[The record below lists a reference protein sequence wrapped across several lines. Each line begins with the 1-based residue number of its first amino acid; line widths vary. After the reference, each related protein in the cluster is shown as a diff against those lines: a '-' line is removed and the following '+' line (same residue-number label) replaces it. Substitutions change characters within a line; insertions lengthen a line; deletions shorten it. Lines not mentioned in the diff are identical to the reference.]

1 MAELNFNAAEV
12 EPSTGFDLLP
22 AGDYVAVINSS
33 EMKTNKAGTGRFL
46 QLEFEVIE
54 GDFNGR
60 KLWTNLNLENP
71 NQDAVKIARA
81 DLSAICRAV
90 NVMVLRDSV
99 ELHNIPLIIT
109 VAQKKDK
116 NTGDMRNVINKYLAK
131 QGFAPNA
138 QPAYKQP
145 STPAKAPW
153 SR

>member
-1 MAELNFNAAEV
+1 MAELNFNAADV

-46 QLEFEVIE
+46 QLEFDVIE
-54 GDFNGR
+54 GEFNGR

-99 ELHNIPLIIT
+99 ELHNIPLVIT

-116 NTGDMRNVINKYLAK
+116 NTGDMRNVINKYSAK
-131 QGFAPNA
+131 QGFAPSA
-138 QPAYKQP
+138 HPAYKQP